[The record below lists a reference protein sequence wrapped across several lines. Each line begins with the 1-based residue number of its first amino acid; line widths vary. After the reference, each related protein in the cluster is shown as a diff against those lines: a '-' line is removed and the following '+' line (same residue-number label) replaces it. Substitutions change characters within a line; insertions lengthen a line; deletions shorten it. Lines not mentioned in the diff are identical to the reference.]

1 MPRPIVRLLVALAAL
16 VLVAAACGGDD
27 SAGDEAS
34 ADTAADTTTST
45 PTEDPA
51 TTPVEAQ
58 DWEEHVP
65 GGDCQCGD
73 GADFRF
79 YSRVA
84 DPEKVLL
91 FFQGGGAC
99 FSLATC
105 NPDDPSY
112 TTVAT
117 GLQPESGSGVFD
129 VENPDNPFR
138 DWSMVFV
145 PYCTGDV
152 HLGDNTNTYGPGV
165 TVNHKGYVNGK
176 AAFDYMVEAFPDA
189 TEVFVTGSSAGGV
202 PSPLF
207 GGLASDAY
215 PDADIA
221 VLADASGVY
230 ADNPAVNVA
239 IGNLWG
245 AFNNTPD
252 WPEIEGQQP
261 EDFSIPGL
269 FVNSGLHDPDIRFAR
284 YDNAYDEVQ
293 QSFSSLAGLSNGDL
307 LDIIQANEAFIEDA
321 GVPVSSYIAPGTDH
335 TILGYDGMYDL
346 EVDGMSFLD
355 WLNGFVA
362 GEETPDVACTDCEN
376 PADA

>member
-84 DPEKVLL
+84 DPEKVML

-129 VENPDNPFR
+129 FENPDNPFR

-215 PDADIA
+215 PDADVA

-321 GVPVSSYIAPGTDH
+321 GVPVASYIAPGTDH

-346 EVDGMSFLD
+346 EVDGVSFLD

>member
-1 MPRPIVRLLVALAAL
+1 MPGR
-16 VLVAAACGGDD
+16 
-27 SAGDEAS
+27 
-34 ADTAADTTTST
+34 
-45 PTEDPA
+45 
-51 TTPVEAQ
+51 
-58 DWEEHVP
+58 
-65 GGDCQCGD
+65 DCQCGD

-129 VENPDNPFR
+129 FENPDNPFR

-245 AFNNTPD
+245 AYNNVPD
-252 WPEIEGQQP
+252 WPENEGLEP
-261 EDFSIPGL
+261 ADYSIPGL
-269 FVNSGLHDPDIRFAR
+269 FVQSGLHDPDIRFAR
-284 YDNAYDEVQ
+284 YDNAYDDVQ
-293 QSFSSLAGLSNGDL
+293 QSFSSLAGLSDGDL
-307 LDIIQANEAFIEDA
+307 LDIIQANEAGIEDA
-321 GVPVSSYIAPGTDH
+321 GVPVASYIAPGTDH

-346 EVDGMSFLD
+346 EVDGVSFLD

>member
-84 DPEKVLL
+84 DPEKVML

-293 QSFSSLAGLSNGDL
+293 RSFSSLAGLSNGDL

-321 GVPVSSYIAPGTDH
+321 GVPVASYIAPGTDH

-346 EVDGMSFLD
+346 EVDGVSFLD

>member
-84 DPEKVLL
+84 DPEKVML

-129 VENPDNPFR
+129 FENPDNPFR

-252 WPEIEGQQP
+252 WPEIDGQQP

-321 GVPVSSYIAPGTDH
+321 GVPVASYIAPGTDH

-346 EVDGMSFLD
+346 EVDGVSFLD

>member
-45 PTEDPA
+45 STEDPG
-51 TTPVEAQ
+51 TTPVEVQ

-84 DPEKVLL
+84 DPEKVML

-215 PDADIA
+215 PDAEIA

-245 AFNNTPD
+245 AYNNVPD
-252 WPEIEGQQP
+252 WPENEGLEP
-261 EDFSIPGL
+261 ADYSIPGL
-269 FVNSGLHDPDIRFAR
+269 FVQSGLHDPDIRFAR
-284 YDNAYDEVQ
+284 YDNAYDDVQ
-293 QSFSSLAGLSNGDL
+293 QSFSSLAGLSDGDL
-307 LDIIQANEAFIEDA
+307 LDIIQANEAGIEDA
-321 GVPVSSYIAPGTDH
+321 GVPVASYIAPGTDH

-346 EVDGMSFLD
+346 EVDGVSFLD

>member
-73 GADFRF
+73 GGEFSF
-79 YSRVA
+79 WSRAA
-84 DPEKVLL
+84 DPEKVML

-129 VENPDNPFR
+129 FENPDNPFR

-321 GVPVSSYIAPGTDH
+321 GVPVASYIAPGTDH

-346 EVDGMSFLD
+346 EVDGVSFLD

>member
-84 DPEKVLL
+84 DPEKVML

-321 GVPVSSYIAPGTDH
+321 GVPVASYIAPGTDH

-346 EVDGMSFLD
+346 EVDGVSFLD
-355 WLNGFVA
+355 WLNDFVA
-362 GEETPDVACTDCEN
+362 GEDVPDVVCTDCEN

>member
-84 DPEKVLL
+84 DPEKVML

-129 VENPDNPFR
+129 FENPDNPFR

-245 AFNNTPD
+245 AFNITPE
-252 WPEIEGQQP
+252 WRESEGQQP

-321 GVPVSSYIAPGTDH
+321 GVPVASYIAPGTDH
-335 TILGYDGMYDL
+335 TILGYDGMYYL
-346 EVDGMSFLD
+346 EVDGVSFLD

>member
-1 MPRPIVRLLVALAAL
+1 VSSLRHLPFTTRALLALAVVA
-16 VLVAAACGGDD
+16 LVAAGCSGDD
-27 SAGDEAS
+27 SSDGEGAAEPSTTEA
-34 ADTAADTTTST
+34 ATA
-45 PTEDPA
+45 
-51 TTPVEAQ
+51 PVEAL

-73 GADFRF
+73 GGEFSF

-99 FSLATC
+99 FSAETC
-105 NPDDPSY
+105 NPDDPTY

-117 GLQPESGSGVFD
+117 GFQAESNSGVFALD
-129 VENPDNPFR
+129 NPDNPFR

-152 HLGDNTNTYGPGV
+152 HLGDNTNTYGPGI
-165 TVNHKGYVNGK
+165 TVNHKGYVNAR
-176 AAFDYMVEAFPDA
+176 AAFDHMVEAFPDA

-207 GGLASDAY
+207 GGLASDEY
-215 PDADIA
+215 PEADLT
-221 VLADASGVY
+221 VLSDASGVY
-230 ADNPAVNVA
+230 ADNPVVNVA

-245 AFNNTPD
+245 AYENVPD
-252 WPEIEGQQP
+252 WPELEGLEP
-261 EDFSIPGL
+261 EDYSIPGL
-269 FVNSGLHDPDIRFAR
+269 FVNSGQHDPDIRFAR

-293 QSFSSLAGLSNGDL
+293 QSFSSLSGLSDGDL
-307 LDIIQANEAFIEDA
+307 LSIIQANEVAIEEA
-321 GVPVSSYIAPGTDH
+321 GVPIASYIAPGTDH
-335 TILGYDGMYDL
+335 TILGYNGMYDL
-346 EVDGMSFLD
+346 EVEGVSFLD
-355 WLNGFVA
+355 WLTDYVE
-362 GEETPDVACTDCEN
+362 GEDVPDVVCTDCED

>member
-129 VENPDNPFR
+129 FENPDNPFR

-321 GVPVSSYIAPGTDH
+321 GVPVASYIAPGTDH

-346 EVDGMSFLD
+346 EVEGVSFLD
-355 WLNGFVA
+355 WLSDFVA
-362 GEETPDVACTDCEN
+362 GEETPDVVCTDCEN

>member
-45 PTEDPA
+45 STEDPG
-51 TTPVEAQ
+51 TTPVEVQ

-84 DPEKVLL
+84 DPEKVML

-129 VENPDNPFR
+129 FENPDNPFR

-215 PDADIA
+215 PDAEIA

-245 AFNNTPD
+245 AYNNVPD
-252 WPEIEGQQP
+252 WPENEGLEP
-261 EDFSIPGL
+261 ADYSIPGL
-269 FVNSGLHDPDIRFAR
+269 FVQSGLHDPDIRFAR
-284 YDNAYDEVQ
+284 YDNAYDDVQ
-293 QSFSSLAGLSNGDL
+293 QSFSSLAGLSDGDL
-307 LDIIQANEAFIEDA
+307 LDIIQANEAGIEDA
-321 GVPVSSYIAPGTDH
+321 GVPVASYIAPGTDH

-346 EVDGMSFLD
+346 EVDGVSFLD